1 MTTLNIVEATI
12 EDLQTALSQG
22 ALTSVDLV
30 ALYLRRICRY
40 DRALNST
47 PILNSHVF
55 EEAAASD
62 DYRASGK
69 PIRKLEGIP
78 YTVKDSF
85 KVKGMTVACASPAFK
100 DLIAMDDAFTVSV
113 IRNQG
118 GILIGKTNMPPMAC
132 GGMQRGIYGRAES
145 PYNSTYLAAAF
156 ASGSSNGSAVST
168 TASLAAF
175 GLGEET
181 VSSGRSPASNNG
193 LVAYTPS
200 RGLISIRGNWPLY
213 PTGDVVVPHTRT
225 MRDMLA
231 LLQVLLVQ
239 DPLTKGDFWR
249 DQPFVELPKSSLSA
263 DKIQDIGNHTTLQ
276 GLRFAVPA
284 MYIGGPVPQGAKP
297 VTVNPRVVQV
307 WEEARRQLENLGA
320 EIVVVDDFPAVT
332 AYENPSLSPRGTTQ
346 LPTSW
351 HQTERGPMVAHGWD
365 QFLRNNADPNYPSLK
380 GVEGTNIFPMS
391 MRTPVELEHLP
402 TTTAI
407 KWSQLTNYLEDTTM
421 YQVENLKDAL
431 IALEDLRRKLLDDYL
446 AEVDCDGFVFPAAGD
461 VGAADADVNPSSALH
476 AWKNGVYYSNGNGAL
491 RHLGIPTVT
500 VPMGMVADKQMPIGL
515 TFAGRAYDDERLL
528 AWANAF
534 EIKTGS
540 RTPPPLTPP
549 LQTDMITLSP
559 QLPRASEVR
568 DPPRSIQ
575 SIHAQDERMYLVNL
589 YFRFIHDSPHSLF
602 HEPTFKAS
610 AAEGTVSKPVLLAML
625 GLSARFATEPDIV
638 ARGPMYRA
646 QATAALKED
655 LEHICIENI
664 QACILVGNN
673 FFGEGD
679 ADAESLYF
687 GLASR
692 MTQILKLGEINE
704 SDDGVMREV
713 KRRIFWTCFIIDTW
727 ASGGS
732 NLSPQ
737 FRWRTKQPRGPLDEY
752 MFYNMRSG
760 DDDVADSDWKPGL
773 WAHMVRLVG
782 LYAQIQNLQQELANG
797 VEWNESFID
806 ESVQRLE
813 AELSAF
819 EEGLGPELMFSR
831 ENLASFVER
840 GLGRVFIAFHL
851 GYHHYY
857 TLLFYQYLDHRRPP
871 TRNGRKY
878 ASSCKAHAAIVCDV
892 LKASREVPGAE
903 ALYNIVGH
911 VTIVSS
917 SVLLHTYLF
926 GESHELEE
934 SRDRLSSNLESL
946 VQLRNYWPSVEMMIK
961 RLVVFQKNCIQSMNA
976 ESYRFDRWMVKFLIA
991 HALALEDKVDDS
1003 WSAASVDAA
1012 NGDAHLERGRI
1023 TQAMIM
1029 DIQNY
1034 DTET

>member
-1 MTTLNIVEATI
+1 MSTLNIVEATI

-85 KVKGMTVACASPAFK
+85 KVKGMTVACGSPAFK

-213 PTGDVVVPHTRT
+213 PTCDVVVPHTRT

-307 WEEARRQLENLGA
+307 WEEARRQLESLGA

-332 AYENPSLSPRGTTQ
+332 AYENSGLSPRGTIQ

-407 KWSQLTNYLEDTTM
+407 KWSQLTNYLDDTTM
-421 YQVENLKDAL
+421 HQVENLKDAL

-549 LQTDMITLSP
+549 LQTDMITL
-559 QLPRASEVR
+559 RHIDKVR

-575 SIHAQDERMYLVNL
+575 SIHTQDERMYLVDL

-602 HEPTFKAS
+602 HEPTFKTS
-610 AAEGTVSKPVLLAML
+610 AAQGTVSKPVLLAML

-831 ENLASFVER
+831 ENLTSFVER

>member
-85 KVKGMTVACASPAFK
+85 KVKGMTVACGSPAFK

-213 PTGDVVVPHTRT
+213 PTCDVVVPHTRT

-249 DQPFVELPKSSLSA
+249 GQPFVELPKSSLSA

-307 WEEARRQLENLGA
+307 WEEARRQLEKLGA

-332 AYENPSLSPRGTTQ
+332 VYENPSLSPRGTIQ

-380 GVEGTNIFPMS
+380 SVEGTNIFPIS

-549 LQTDMITLSP
+549 LQTDMITL
-559 QLPRASEVR
+559 RHI
-568 DPPRSIQ
+568 D
-575 SIHAQDERMYLVNL
+575 NL

-819 EEGLGPELMFSR
+819 EDGLGPELMFSR

>member
-85 KVKGMTVACASPAFK
+85 KVKGMTVACGSPAFK

-145 PYNSTYLAAAF
+145 PYNRTYLAAAF

-213 PTGDVVVPHTRT
+213 PTCDVVVPHTRT

-239 DPLTKGDFWR
+239 DPFTKGDFWR

-332 AYENPSLSPRGTTQ
+332 AYENPGLSPRGTIQ

-351 HQTERGPMVAHGWD
+351 HQTERGPMVAHGWE

-500 VPMGMVADKQMPIGL
+500 VPMGMVADKKMPIGL

-549 LQTDMITLSP
+549 LQTDMITLRHIDSNTRISRP
-559 QLPRASEVR
+559 LIRVDKCRVYPLDNR
-568 DPPRSIQ
+568 DISGVSVEGALIVETNHAHKVMKPEPVIDIIVNGEDISADQIFVADAVDCMDHHVEIHFQARTTTPKLAIQDRREQTMEAVARDKIMVVIIARS
-575 SIHAQDERMYLVNL
+575 APDGYPAGCLKLVN
-589 YFRFIHDSPHSLF
+589 
-602 HEPTFKAS
+602 
-610 AAEGTVSKPVLLAML
+610 
-625 GLSARFATEPDIV
+625 
-638 ARGPMYRA
+638 
-646 QATAALKED
+646 
-655 LEHICIENI
+655 
-664 QACILVGNN
+664 
-673 FFGEGD
+673 
-679 ADAESLYF
+679 
-687 GLASR
+687 
-692 MTQILKLGEINE
+692 
-704 SDDGVMREV
+704 
-713 KRRIFWTCFIIDTW
+713 
-727 ASGGS
+727 
-732 NLSPQ
+732 
-737 FRWRTKQPRGPLDEY
+737 
-752 MFYNMRSG
+752 
-760 DDDVADSDWKPGL
+760 
-773 WAHMVRLVG
+773 
-782 LYAQIQNLQQELANG
+782 NG
-797 VEWNESFID
+797 
-806 ESVQRLE
+806 
-813 AELSAF
+813 
-819 EEGLGPELMFSR
+819 
-831 ENLASFVER
+831 
-840 GLGRVFIAFHL
+840 
-851 GYHHYY
+851 
-857 TLLFYQYLDHRRPP
+857 
-871 TRNGRKY
+871 
-878 ASSCKAHAAIVCDV
+878 
-892 LKASREVPGAE
+892 
-903 ALYNIVGH
+903 
-911 VTIVSS
+911 
-917 SVLLHTYLF
+917 
-926 GESHELEE
+926 
-934 SRDRLSSNLESL
+934 
-946 VQLRNYWPSVEMMIK
+946 
-961 RLVVFQKNCIQSMNA
+961 
-976 ESYRFDRWMVKFLIA
+976 
-991 HALALEDKVDDS
+991 
-1003 WSAASVDAA
+1003 
-1012 NGDAHLERGRI
+1012 
-1023 TQAMIM
+1023 
-1029 DIQNY
+1029 
-1034 DTET
+1034 